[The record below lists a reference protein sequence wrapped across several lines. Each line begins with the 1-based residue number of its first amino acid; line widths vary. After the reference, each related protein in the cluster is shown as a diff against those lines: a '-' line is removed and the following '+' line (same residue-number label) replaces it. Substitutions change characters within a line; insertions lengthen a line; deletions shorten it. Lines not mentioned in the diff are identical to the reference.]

1 MSDKK
6 RIIPLDKLIDYPDH
20 RYKAAVLAI
29 KALREV
35 VKHEQYGDIETSYNK
50 VAGYAL
56 KKVLE
61 GEVEEVQEEI
71 VEE

>member
-6 RIIPLDKLIDYPDH
+6 RIIPLDLLIDYPGH

-29 KALREV
+29 KALKKIVTEG
-35 VKHEQYGDIETSYNK
+35 EYTDIETSHNK

-61 GEVEEVQEEI
+61 GEVEEIEEQI